1 VLAFALHMG
10 CVAEKASKERN
21 TKKVMCIKEEREKL
35 VEEFM
40 RELDNR
46 ERETKKLEQP
56 PVRYAPVEKEAMFRR
71 RKRKHLALVLNGNK
85 GARLKWIGNKKDHFS
100 FDKNYYFIVDS
111 GIYITRNNVR
121 VSIYLEGISTPLNHG
136 NIEYEEIMKT
146 IIDLETKE
154 ARDVKVNVIKG
165 LKYDSKLLN
174 TLLNSKL
181 FERITKK
188 HSDAFNIAL
197 LLLVIVTLAITII
210 HLGLEF
216 T

>member
-1 VLAFALHMG
+1 MI
-10 CVAEKASKERN
+10 CII
-21 TKKVMCIKEEREKL
+21 KKIEDREKL
-35 VEEFM
+35 VEDFLK
-40 RELDNR
+40 ELDDR
-46 ERETKKLEQP
+46 ERAEV
-56 PVRYAPVEKEAMFRR
+56 PVVQHIEKEATFRR
-71 RKRKHLALVLNGNK
+71 RKKKHLALVLTGNK

-100 FDKNYYFIVDS
+100 FNKNYYFVVDS
-111 GIYITRNNVR
+111 GIYITKNNVR

-136 NIEYEEIMKT
+136 NIEYEEMIKS

-154 ARDVKVNVIKG
+154 RKDVKVNVIKG

-181 FERITKK
+181 FERITKR

-197 LLLVIVTLAITII
+197 IILIVVTMAVAII

-216 T
+216 A